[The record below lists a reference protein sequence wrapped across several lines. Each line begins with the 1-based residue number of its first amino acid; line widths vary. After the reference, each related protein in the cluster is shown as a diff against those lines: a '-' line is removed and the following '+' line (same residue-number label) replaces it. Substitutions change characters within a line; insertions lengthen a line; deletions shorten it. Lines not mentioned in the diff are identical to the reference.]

1 MVQINS
7 DGNKIKE
14 NKYKILRMSLLLG
27 NGEDRTETINNFEDA
42 AREIDAMND
51 EVYLK
56 DLDEKIYD
64 TFKLEDEEKK
74 LSSLVDYIGGRVEQ
88 RMSLIEDFSNVT
100 GYDLVNL
107 PIIKYQDRLDEYKSR
122 LRYIREYLG
131 NTDKIN
137 KLNDEISNLEN
148 KLNDSYVKKSK
159 SEEKNLKSEEELFV
173 RFKNIISHIDLF
185 KDVTEENV
193 DSKLNEMISVTED
206 SKKSLDI
213 FNKSFST
220 LNQAGISGEERD
232 EYLSYVNGAKEVFY
246 ANKEKEYLL
255 RIYAL
260 LCNKVSE
267 YTEIFAKR
275 ENLNNLI
282 VERINLRK
290 ELGVEDNDILNS
302 LYDLIDRQYNEIKEE
317 RINIDN
323 IDNYIKDI
331 DSRKIEVSDLEQDN
345 QKVEILSLLKEYCII
360 DTYEEDD
367 KEDTVVD
374 TDEIA
379 NSIESFENGND
390 GIIPNLDEEN
400 NSENNLDVDKE
411 VNDDIFANVSLN
423 IPSVKEE
430 KIEENNEVSEE
441 ETSAIENDSINED
454 TTLDDKDSDSS
465 LEQNSSDVE
474 ESSSLDITDAKDN
487 QVISIDDAGNMD
499 IALATSK
506 SNSVMVRVGEMLG
519 VKVEKNNDTEK
530 TNNDDKVNEVSID
543 NTQVNN
549 SSSIENDVNSSLD
562 NNSNDIPNDI
572 FDNSNYDADPEENEG
587 SNQELSM
594 GDNPLFN
601 NELSNSTL
609 DDVMANNNV
618 DDSSIDN
625 DFWFSNDEAPL
636 DLNGL
641 PDLTNEN
648 NAFFN
653 ANQNNNSM
661 PTLEFPDLDSSV
673 LNNEEEK

>member
-27 NGEDRTETINNFEDA
+27 NGDDRAETINNFEDA

-56 DLDEKIYD
+56 DLDEKLYD

-74 LSSLVDYIGGRVEQ
+74 LSNLVDYIGGRVEQ

-122 LRYIREYLG
+122 LRYIREYLS
-131 NTDKIN
+131 NADKIN
-137 KLNDEISNLEN
+137 ILNDEISNLEN

-159 SEEKNLKSEEELFV
+159 SEEKNLKSEEELFT
-173 RFKNIISHIDLF
+173 RFRNIVSNVDLF
-185 KDVTEENV
+185 KDVTEENI
-193 DSKLNEMISVTED
+193 DFKLNEIVSVTED

-220 LNQAGISGEERD
+220 LNQAGISGEERN

-260 LCNKVSE
+260 LSNKVSE
-267 YTEIFAKR
+267 YTEIFSKR
-275 ENLNNLI
+275 ESLNNLI

-290 ELGVEDNDILNS
+290 ELGIDDNDILNS
-302 LYDLIDRQYNEIKEE
+302 LYDLIDRQYNDIKEE
-317 RINIDN
+317 RINLDN
-323 IDNYIKDI
+323 IDNYIRDI

-360 DTYEEDD
+360 DTYGEDD
-367 KEDTVVD
+367 KDDTVVD

-390 GIIPNLDEEN
+390 DITP
-400 NSENNLDVDKE
+400 SLDVENGLEDTSATE
-411 VNDDIFANVSLN
+411 VEKDENDDIFANVSLN
-423 IPSVKEE
+423 IPSATD
-430 KIEENNEVSEE
+430 ENVVENEAVSEE
-441 ETSAIENDSINED
+441 VPVVDNDSLND
-454 TTLDDKDSDSS
+454 NDVT
-465 LEQNSSDVE
+465 LEQDSNDNV
-474 ESSSLDITDAKDN
+474 ESSSLDITNAKEN
-487 QVISIDDAGNMD
+487 QVVSIDDAGNMD
-499 IALATSK
+499 IKLATSK

-519 VKVEKNNDTEK
+519 VKAEKNNNIEK
-530 TNNDDKVNEVSID
+530 TSNEDKVAEVSID
-543 NTQVNN
+543 NTTVNN
-549 SSSIENDVNSSLD
+549 SSAIENEVSSSLD
-562 NNSNDIPNDI
+562 NNSNDI

-587 SNQELSM
+587 SNQELNI
-594 GDNPLFN
+594 GGNPLFN

-618 DDSSIDN
+618 SDSTVDN

-636 DLNGL
+636 DLNSL
-641 PDLTNEN
+641 PDLTDEN
-648 NAFFN
+648 NAFFDT
-653 ANQNNNSM
+653 NQNNNNL
-661 PTLEFPDLDSSV
+661 PNLEFPDLDSSS
-673 LNNEEEK
+673 LKNEEDK

>member
-27 NGEDRTETINNFEDA
+27 NGDDRAETINNFEDA

-56 DLDEKIYD
+56 DLDEKLYD

-74 LSSLVDYIGGRVEQ
+74 LSNLVDYIGGRVEQ

-122 LRYIREYLG
+122 LRYIREYLS
-131 NTDKIN
+131 NADKIN
-137 KLNDEISNLEN
+137 ILNDEISNLEN

-159 SEEKNLKSEEELFV
+159 SEEKNLKSEEELFT
-173 RFKNIISHIDLF
+173 RFKNIVSHIDLF
-185 KDVTEENV
+185 KDVTEENI
-193 DSKLNEMISVTED
+193 DFKLNEIVSVTED

-220 LNQAGISGEERD
+220 LNQAGISGEERN

-255 RIYAL
+255 RMYAL
-260 LCNKVSE
+260 LSNKLSE
-267 YTEIFAKR
+267 YTEIFSKR
-275 ENLNNLI
+275 ESLNNLI

-290 ELGVEDNDILNS
+290 ELGIDDNDILNS

-317 RINIDN
+317 RINLDN
-323 IDNYIKDI
+323 IDNYIRDI

-360 DTYEEDD
+360 DTYGEDD
-367 KEDTVVD
+367 KDDTVVD

-390 GIIPNLDEEN
+390 DITP
-400 NSENNLDVDKE
+400 SLDVENVLKDTSATE
-411 VNDDIFANVSLN
+411 VEKDENDDIFANVSLN
-423 IPSVKEE
+423 IPSVTD
-430 KIEENNEVSEE
+430 ENVGENEAVSEE
-441 ETSAIENDSINED
+441 VPVVDNDSLNDNDVTIED
-454 TTLDDKDSDSS
+454 NDVS
-465 LEQNSSDVE
+465 LEQDSNDNV
-474 ESSSLDITDAKDN
+474 ESSSLDITNAKEN
-487 QVISIDDAGNMD
+487 QVVSIDDAGNMD
-499 IALATSK
+499 IKLATSK

-519 VKVEKNNDTEK
+519 VKAEKNSNIEK
-530 TNNDDKVNEVSID
+530 TSNEDKVAEVSID
-543 NTQVNN
+543 NTTVNN
-549 SSSIENDVNSSLD
+549 SSAIENEVSSSLD
-562 NNSNDIPNDI
+562 NNSNDI

-587 SNQELSM
+587 NNQELNM

-618 DDSSIDN
+618 SDSTVDN

-636 DLNGL
+636 DLNSL
-641 PDLTNEN
+641 PDLTDEN
-648 NAFFN
+648 NAFFDT
-653 ANQNNNSM
+653 NQNNNNL
-661 PTLEFPDLDSSV
+661 PNLEFPDLDSSS
-673 LNNEEEK
+673 LKNEEDK

>member
-27 NGEDRTETINNFEDA
+27 NGDDRAETINNFEDA

-56 DLDEKIYD
+56 DLDEKLYD

-74 LSSLVDYIGGRVEQ
+74 LSNLVDYIGGRVEQ

-122 LRYIREYLG
+122 LRYIREYLS

-159 SEEKNLKSEEELFV
+159 SEENNLKFEEELFT
-173 RFKNIISHIDLF
+173 RFKNIVSHVDLF

-193 DSKLNEMISVTED
+193 DFKLNEIVSVTED

-255 RIYAL
+255 RMFAL
-260 LCNKVSE
+260 LSNKLSE
-267 YTEIFAKR
+267 YTEIFSKR
-275 ENLNNLI
+275 ESLNNLI

-290 ELGVEDNDILNS
+290 ELEVNDNDILNS

-317 RINIDN
+317 RINLDN
-323 IDNYIKDI
+323 IDNYIRDI

-390 GIIPNLDEEN
+390 GIT
-400 NSENNLDVDKE
+400 SSLDVENGVKDTSVTE
-411 VNDDIFANVSLN
+411 VEKDENDDIFANVSLN
-423 IPSVKEE
+423 IPSVTD
-430 KIEENNEVSEE
+430 ENVGENDEVSEE
-441 ETSAIENDSINED
+441 VPVVDNDSLNDNDVTIED
-454 TTLDDKDSDSS
+454 NDVS
-465 LEQNSSDVE
+465 LEQDSSDNE
-474 ESSSLDITDAKDN
+474 ESASLDITNAKEN
-487 QVISIDDAGNMD
+487 QVVSIDDASNMD

-519 VKVEKNNDTEK
+519 VKVEKNNNIE
-530 TNNDDKVNEVSID
+530 NNSNEDKIAEVSID
-543 NTQVNN
+543 NTTVNN
-549 SSSIENDVNSSLD
+549 SSAIENDVSSSLD
-562 NNSNDIPNDI
+562 NNSNDI

-587 SNQELSM
+587 SNQELNM
-594 GDNPLFN
+594 GGNPLFN

-609 DDVMANNNV
+609 DDVMANNNIS
-618 DDSSIDN
+618 DSTVDN

-636 DLNGL
+636 DLNSL
-641 PDLTNEN
+641 PDLSDKN
-648 NAFFN
+648 NDFFN
-653 ANQNNNSM
+653 ADQNNNNL
-661 PTLEFPDLDSSV
+661 PNLEFPDLDSSSF
-673 LNNEEEK
+673 NNEEDK

>member
-27 NGEDRTETINNFEDA
+27 NGDDRAETINNFEDA

-56 DLDEKIYD
+56 DLDEKLYD

-74 LSSLVDYIGGRVEQ
+74 LSNLVDYIGGRVEQ

-122 LRYIREYLG
+122 LRYIREYLS
-131 NTDKIN
+131 NADKIN
-137 KLNDEISNLEN
+137 ILNDEISNLEN

-159 SEEKNLKSEEELFV
+159 SEEKNLKSEEELFT
-173 RFKNIISHIDLF
+173 RFKNIVSHIDLF
-185 KDVTEENV
+185 KDVTEENI
-193 DSKLNEMISVTED
+193 DFKLNEIVSVTED

-220 LNQAGISGEERD
+220 LNQAGISGEERN

-255 RIYAL
+255 RMYAL
-260 LCNKVSE
+260 LSNKLSE
-267 YTEIFAKR
+267 YTEIFSKR
-275 ENLNNLI
+275 ESLNNLI

-290 ELGVEDNDILNS
+290 ELGIDDNDILNS
-302 LYDLIDRQYNEIKEE
+302 LYDLIDRQYNDIKEE
-317 RINIDN
+317 RINLDN
-323 IDNYIKDI
+323 IDNYIRDI

-360 DTYEEDD
+360 DTYGEDD
-367 KEDTVVD
+367 KDDTVVD

-390 GIIPNLDEEN
+390 DITP
-400 NSENNLDVDKE
+400 SLDVENVLKDTSATE
-411 VNDDIFANVSLN
+411 VEKDENDDIFANVSLN
-423 IPSVKEE
+423 IPSVTD
-430 KIEENNEVSEE
+430 ENVGENEAVSEE
-441 ETSAIENDSINED
+441 VPVVDNDSLNDNDVTSEQ
-454 TTLDDKDSDSS
+454 DSND
-465 LEQNSSDVE
+465 NV
-474 ESSSLDITDAKDN
+474 ESSSLDITNAKEN
-487 QVISIDDAGNMD
+487 QVVSIDDAGNMD
-499 IALATSK
+499 IKLATSK

-519 VKVEKNNDTEK
+519 VKAEKNSNIEK
-530 TNNDDKVNEVSID
+530 TSNEDKVAEVSID
-543 NTQVNN
+543 NTTVNN
-549 SSSIENDVNSSLD
+549 SSAIENEVSSSLD
-562 NNSNDIPNDI
+562 NNSNDI

-587 SNQELSM
+587 NNQELNM

-609 DDVMANNNV
+609 DDVMANYNV
-618 DDSSIDN
+618 SDSTVDN

-636 DLNGL
+636 DLNSL
-641 PDLTNEN
+641 PDLTDEN
-648 NAFFN
+648 NAFFDT
-653 ANQNNNSM
+653 NQNNNNL
-661 PTLEFPDLDSSV
+661 PNLEFPDLDSSS
-673 LNNEEEK
+673 LKNEEDK

>member
-27 NGEDRTETINNFEDA
+27 NGDDRAETINNFEDA

-56 DLDEKIYD
+56 DLDEKLYD

-74 LSSLVDYIGGRVEQ
+74 LSNLVDYIGGRVEQ

-122 LRYIREYLG
+122 LRYIREYLS

-159 SEEKNLKSEEELFV
+159 SEENNLKFEEELFT
-173 RFKNIISHIDLF
+173 RFKNIVSHVDLF

-193 DSKLNEMISVTED
+193 DFKLNEIVSVTED

-255 RIYAL
+255 RMFAL
-260 LCNKVSE
+260 LSNKLSE
-267 YTEIFAKR
+267 YTEIFSKR
-275 ENLNNLI
+275 ESLNNLI

-290 ELGVEDNDILNS
+290 ELEVNDNDILNS

-317 RINIDN
+317 RINLDN
-323 IDNYIKDI
+323 IDNYIRDI

-390 GIIPNLDEEN
+390 GIT
-400 NSENNLDVDKE
+400 SSLDVENGVKDTSVTE
-411 VNDDIFANVSLN
+411 VEKDENDDIFANVSLN
-423 IPSVKEE
+423 IPSVTD
-430 KIEENNEVSEE
+430 ENVGENDEVSEE
-441 ETSAIENDSINED
+441 VPVVDNDSLNDNDVTIED
-454 TTLDDKDSDSS
+454 NDVS
-465 LEQNSSDVE
+465 LEQDSSDNE
-474 ESSSLDITDAKDN
+474 ESASLDITNAKEN
-487 QVISIDDAGNMD
+487 QVVSIDDASNMD

-519 VKVEKNNDTEK
+519 VKVEKNNNIE
-530 TNNDDKVNEVSID
+530 NNSNEDKIAEVSID
-543 NTQVNN
+543 NTTVNN
-549 SSSIENDVNSSLD
+549 SSAIENDVSSSLD
-562 NNSNDIPNDI
+562 NNSNDI

-587 SNQELSM
+587 SNQELNM
-594 GDNPLFN
+594 GGNPLFN

-618 DDSSIDN
+618 SDSTVDN

-636 DLNGL
+636 DLNSL
-641 PDLTNEN
+641 PDLSDKN
-648 NAFFN
+648 NDFFN
-653 ANQNNNSM
+653 ADQNNNNL
-661 PTLEFPDLDSSV
+661 PNLEFPDLDSSSF
-673 LNNEEEK
+673 NNEEDK

>member
-27 NGEDRTETINNFEDA
+27 NGDDRAETINNFEDA

-56 DLDEKIYD
+56 DLDEKLYD

-74 LSSLVDYIGGRVEQ
+74 LSNLVDYIGGRVEQ

-122 LRYIREYLG
+122 LRYIREYLS
-131 NTDKIN
+131 NADKIN
-137 KLNDEISNLEN
+137 ILNDEISNLEN

-159 SEEKNLKSEEELFV
+159 SEEKNLKSEEELFT
-173 RFKNIISHIDLF
+173 RFKNIVSHIDLF
-185 KDVTEENV
+185 KDVTEENI
-193 DSKLNEMISVTED
+193 DFKLNEIVSVTED

-220 LNQAGISGEERD
+220 LNQAGISGEERN

-255 RIYAL
+255 RMYAL
-260 LCNKVSE
+260 LSNKLSE
-267 YTEIFAKR
+267 YTEIFSKR
-275 ENLNNLI
+275 ESLNNLI

-290 ELGVEDNDILNS
+290 ELGIDDNDILNS

-317 RINIDN
+317 RINLDN
-323 IDNYIKDI
+323 IDNYIRDI

-360 DTYEEDD
+360 DTYGEDD
-367 KEDTVVD
+367 KDDTVVD

-390 GIIPNLDEEN
+390 DITP
-400 NSENNLDVDKE
+400 SLDVENVLKDTSATE
-411 VNDDIFANVSLN
+411 VEKDENDDIFANVSLN
-423 IPSVKEE
+423 IPSVTD
-430 KIEENNEVSEE
+430 ENVGENEAVSEE
-441 ETSAIENDSINED
+441 VPVVDNDSLNDNDVTIED
-454 TTLDDKDSDSS
+454 NDVS
-465 LEQNSSDVE
+465 LEQDSNDNV
-474 ESSSLDITDAKDN
+474 ESSSLDITNAKEN
-487 QVISIDDAGNMD
+487 QVVSIDDAGNMD
-499 IALATSK
+499 IKLATSK

-519 VKVEKNNDTEK
+519 VKAEKNNNIEK
-530 TNNDDKVNEVSID
+530 TSNEDKVAEVSID
-543 NTQVNN
+543 NTTVNN
-549 SSSIENDVNSSLD
+549 SSAIENEVSSSLD
-562 NNSNDIPNDI
+562 NNSNDI

-587 SNQELSM
+587 NNQELNM

-618 DDSSIDN
+618 SDSTVDN

-636 DLNGL
+636 DLNSL
-641 PDLTNEN
+641 PDLTDEN
-648 NAFFN
+648 NAFFDT
-653 ANQNNNSM
+653 NQNNNNL
-661 PTLEFPDLDSSV
+661 PNLEFPDLDSSS
-673 LNNEEEK
+673 LKNEEDK

>member
-27 NGEDRTETINNFEDA
+27 NGDDRAETINNFEDA

-56 DLDEKIYD
+56 DLDEKLYD

-74 LSSLVDYIGGRVEQ
+74 LSNLVDYIGGRVEQ

-122 LRYIREYLG
+122 LRYIREYLS
-131 NTDKIN
+131 NADKIN
-137 KLNDEISNLEN
+137 ILNDEISNLEN

-159 SEEKNLKSEEELFV
+159 SEEKNLKFEEELFT
-173 RFKNIISHIDLF
+173 RFKNIVSNVDLF
-185 KDVTEENV
+185 KDVTEENI
-193 DSKLNEMISVTED
+193 DFKLNEIVSVTED

-220 LNQAGISGEERD
+220 LNQAGISGEERN

-260 LCNKVSE
+260 LSNKVSE
-267 YTEIFAKR
+267 YTEIFSKR
-275 ENLNNLI
+275 ESLNNLI

-290 ELGVEDNDILNS
+290 ELGIDDNDILNS
-302 LYDLIDRQYNEIKEE
+302 LYDLIDRQYNDIKEE
-317 RINIDN
+317 RINLDN
-323 IDNYIKDI
+323 IDNYIRDI

-360 DTYEEDD
+360 DTYGEDD
-367 KEDTVVD
+367 KDDTVVD

-390 GIIPNLDEEN
+390 DITP
-400 NSENNLDVDKE
+400 SLDVENGLEDTSATE
-411 VNDDIFANVSLN
+411 VEKDENDDIFANVSLN
-423 IPSVKEE
+423 VHSVTDENV
-430 KIEENNEVSEE
+430 EENDEVSEE
-441 ETSAIENDSINED
+441 VPVVDNDSLNDNDVTIED
-454 TTLDDKDSDSS
+454 NDVS
-465 LEQNSSDVE
+465 LEQDSSDNE
-474 ESSSLDITDAKDN
+474 ESSSLDITNAKEN
-487 QVISIDDAGNMD
+487 QVVSIDDAGNMD
-499 IALATSK
+499 IKLATSK

-519 VKVEKNNDTEK
+519 VKVEKNNNIEK
-530 TNNDDKVNEVSID
+530 TSNEDKVAEVSID
-543 NTQVNN
+543 NTTVNN
-549 SSSIENDVNSSLD
+549 SSAIENEVSSSLD
-562 NNSNDIPNDI
+562 NNSNDI

-587 SNQELSM
+587 NNQKLNM

-618 DDSSIDN
+618 SDSTVDN

-636 DLNGL
+636 DLNSL
-641 PDLTNEN
+641 PDLTDEN
-648 NAFFN
+648 NAFFDT
-653 ANQNNNSM
+653 NQNNNL
-661 PTLEFPDLDSSV
+661 PNLEFPDLDSSS
-673 LNNEEEK
+673 LKNEEDK